1 MTIRLAVPV
10 PMAPDRA
17 TFRAGRSPL
26 PPRLRDDAALGVLD
40 ATEWFGETSG
50 GIRTY
55 LMEKAR
61 YVAARPDLR
70 HTIVVPGQQ
79 DAIEDRSGVRFV
91 RLEGPPI
98 PRHRPYRFMLAT
110 RSVSRIVRHERPDII
125 EVGSPFVVPWIVSH
139 ATRDLGIP
147 MVCYHHT
154 DVAGVLS
161 RNFPTAGG
169 IRRRVAGAAWQ
180 YLRWLER
187 RCAMT
192 IVATAGGARDLQ
204 AHGISRVAHV
214 PLGVDLGTF
223 SPSRR
228 AYRAEVRARL
238 GLPDAPLALFAGRFA
253 REKELHVILDAW
265 AQVEAACG
273 ARLVLVGAGPDEA
286 RLRAHAYADRVFFL
300 PFMHDRAALA
310 DLLAAADVYVAAGPA
325 ETFGLSAVE
334 AMACGTPVLSAG
346 RGAVAEHVVRS
357 GAGRTYDAGSAA
369 SASQAAVSLFDDDLA
384 HLGARAHAFA
394 ASEHEWSTV
403 FDRLFAVYRQI
414 LATQP

>member
-1 MTIRLAVPV
+1 MTMRLALPV
-10 PMAPDRA
+10 PMAPGNVM
-17 TFRAGRSPL
+17 FRAGHSPL
-26 PPRLRDDAALGVLD
+26 PPRLRDDATLGVLD

-55 LMEKAR
+55 LTEKAR
-61 YVAARPDLR
+61 YVAARPELR
-70 HTIVVPGQQ
+70 HTIVVPGEQ
-79 DAIEDRSGVRFV
+79 DAIEDNAGVRLV
-91 RLEGPPI
+91 RLQGPPI

-110 RSVSRIVRHERPDII
+110 RSLSRIARHERPDII
-125 EVGSPFVVPWIVSH
+125 EVGSPFVVPWIMSH

-161 RNFPTAGG
+161 RNFPTTGG
-169 IRRRVAGAAWQ
+169 VRRRVSDGAWR

-204 AHGISRVAHV
+204 AHGIARVAHV
-214 PLGVDLGTF
+214 PLGVDLDTF
-223 SPSRR
+223 SPNRRSRR
-228 AYRAEVRARL
+228 DEVRAVH

-253 REKELHVILDAW
+253 REKELPVVLDAW
-265 AQVEAACG
+265 ARVEAACG

-286 RLRAHAYADRVFFL
+286 RLRAHPYADRVLFL
-300 PFMHDRAALA
+300 PFVNDRAALA
-310 DLLAAADVYVAAGPA
+310 DLLAAADVYVASGPA

-346 RGAVAEHVVRS
+346 RGAVAEHVMRS
-357 GAGRTYDAGSAA
+357 GAGRTYDPGSAA
-369 SASQAAVSLFDDDLA
+369 SATQAAVTLFGDDLA
-384 HLGARAHAFA
+384 RLGASAHAFA
-394 ASEHEWSTV
+394 ASEHDWNNV
-403 FDRLFAVYRQI
+403 FDRLFAVYRQV
-414 LATQP
+414 LATRA